1 MKVYD
6 LYGVACSDL
15 EEARAKVEPV
25 LGVSLVAHESDYH
38 CGEYYGYRDVGE
50 EHFILQRNYDSFDT
64 EWTEP
69 DSQDKPFLLYVNET
83 DRSNELRE
91 ALERVDGVAL
101 LKHQEI

>member
-1 MKVYD
+1 MKAYD

-25 LGVSLVAHESDYH
+25 LGVRLAVHESDCR
-38 CGEYYGYRDVGE
+38 CGEYYAHKRVGE
-50 EHFILQRNYDSFDT
+50 QHFILQRNYDSFEN

-69 DSQDKPFLLYVNET
+69 DSQDKSFLLYVNET
-83 DRSNELRE
+83 DRCDGLRG

-101 LKHQEI
+101 LKQEEI